1 MQAKGATLMTADP
14 AVDPT
19 ATPGSGISREQVEL
33 AVLGDQDA
41 SRAIVEALHRSVIA
55 TIHRFLGRP
64 FAGEVED
71 IAQEVFL
78 KFFHALHRYDP
89 TRGARLSTWM
99 FSIVKNHCF
108 DLTKRRG
115 IETRSLG
122 GKDGGIDRSIE
133 PSDARGYEPPNT
145 ALRSELGQQIHNALQ
160 RLSPDHRL
168 VFVLREYEGLGYR
181 AVAEVLDINEGTVKS
196 RLHRA
201 KLELRQRLE
210 RYVAATA

>member
-1 MQAKGATLMTADP
+1 MQAKGATLMKANP

-19 ATPGSGISREQVEL
+19 GMPGSGISREQVEL

-41 SRAIVEALHRSVIA
+41 SGAIVQALHRSVIA
-55 TIHRFLGRP
+55 TIYRFLGSP
-64 FAGEVED
+64 FVNEVED

-78 KFFHALHRYDP
+78 KFFLGLHRYDP
-89 TRGARLSTWM
+89 NRGARLSTWM

-108 DLTKRRG
+108 DLTKTRR
-115 IETRSLG
+115 IKTTSLG
-122 GKDGGIDRSIE
+122 DKDGGIDRSIE
-133 PSDARGYEPPNT
+133 PSDDRGHEPPNT

-160 RLSPDHRL
+160 GLSPDHRL

-181 AVAEVLDINEGTVKS
+181 AMAEVLDIDEGTVKS

-201 KLELRQRLE
+201 RLALRQRLE
-210 RYVAATA
+210 RYVAA